1 MVAGL
6 AFLATAIATVFAQS
20 TLARWTRTRAP
31 HQAAWT
37 VALAM
42 YALASAALATGEST
56 GWDDGTF
63 RVFYLFGAIL
73 VVPWLALGTV
83 FLLGGARPGRRVLGV
98 LLVASG
104 FAAGVMVVTPIL
116 GSLAPS
122 GIPAG
127 SDHLEPLP
135 RVLAGIANALGATVV
150 LAGAV
155 VSGVRAWRRDA
166 DRRLAL
172 ANALI
177 ALGILVNSSGGLLQ
191 GVVGD
196 DEGFAIALVTGI
208 AAIYAGFSVA
218 TSVPSDRR
226 SSLPAKLRGSESTT
240 STRLGSL

>member
-6 AFLATAIATVFAQS
+6 AFTATAIATVFAQS

-31 HQAAWT
+31 HQGVWT
-37 VALAM
+37 IALAM

-56 GWDDGTF
+56 GWDEGTF
-63 RVFYLFGAIL
+63 RVFFLFGAIL

-83 FLLGGARPGRRVLGV
+83 YLLGGARIGHRVLLG
-98 LLVASG
+98 LLVFSG
-104 FAAGVMVVTPIL
+104 LAAGVMLATSITGSIL
-116 GSLAPS
+116 PT
-122 GIPAG
+122 GIPTG
-127 SDHLEPLP
+127 KDHLDALP
-135 RVLAGIANALGATVV
+135 RVLAGIGNGVGATVV
-150 LAGAV
+150 LAGALY
-155 VSGVRAWRRDA
+155 SAVRAWRRHGNA
-166 DRRLAL
+166 RLAL

-177 ALGILVNSSGGLLQ
+177 ALGILINSSGGLLQ
-191 GVVGD
+191 GIVGE
-196 DEGFAIALVTGI
+196 DEAFAIALVTGI